1 MTVVIRSEGRDR
13 NISIPLNLG
22 GYQCQQGDLKIQSN
36 RGVRIW
42 MDNFWELSKG
52 VGSGENSK
60 NNRQYLLP
68 RWMSNLEILKQD
80 LEKSTSTF
88 LSFQRF
94 ENF

>member
-1 MTVVIRSEGRDR
+1 
-13 NISIPLNLG
+13 
-22 GYQCQQGDLKIQSN
+22 
-36 RGVRIW
+36 

-80 LEKSTSTF
+80 LERSTSTF
-88 LSFQRF
+88 LLVFSTI
-94 ENF
+94 